1 MRGKT
6 DGRSRLRRLPCVFLR
21 CVHSR
26 TNIKASCGSSGQ
38 NTQEAEAEGARRLRG
53 THFFGQQGD
62 EVSLKLRLDHLHH
75 MLHLCG
81 LTAVNQLIQRQQ
93 LFWASPAL
101 EDRQRHTHTHIH
113 KHKERENWNYSNDF
127 TLKTGTIKCGC
138 FKVEAWVNGKKKA
151 NLVEN
156 TRGAMVS
163 VMYRTS
169 QQNVM
174 LF

>member
-93 LFWASPAL
+93 LLWASPAL
-101 EDRQRHTHTHIH
+101 EDRQRHTHTNT
-113 KHKERENWNYSNDF
+113 KREKIEIIQM
-127 TLKTGTIKCGC
+127 TLLWRREPLNVAVSKSKPGSM
-138 FKVEAWVNGKKKA
+138 GKK
-151 NLVEN
+151 
-156 TRGAMVS
+156 RPI
-163 VMYRTS
+163 
-169 QQNVM
+169 
-174 LF
+174 